1 MPFVVYRSS
10 AGSGKTFTL
19 VKAYLKI
26 AISKPENYKNILAIT
41 FTNKAANEMKERII
55 RYLKIL
61 SEKGEQTSDPET
73 IVLLRQ
79 LEEELNLTGEAIR
92 DNSGRVLELI
102 LHNYSEFAI
111 GTIDSFVHRIVKTFA
126 YDLNIPLNFEVELDA
141 DRLISQAVDLLIS
154 KAGTD
159 TKLTRALIAF
169 TLSRIEE
176 EKYWNID
183 NELKKIA
190 SNLLKEEGQ
199 QFFEQLKNYDI
210 DDFLSLNKRINGF
223 CNNFE
228 NKLSGMA
235 GKALGQIHKAG
246 LDEKSL
252 FQGKRGIY
260 GYFLRLANEDFSK
273 IEPNTNVIKTIQ
285 EEQWTSKSKPIELPE
300 FLTDELSGIYGNMQV
315 LIDHDYPE
323 YKLLVLIKRNIYSL
337 AVLNEIEKIIEA
349 YREEKN
355 MIHISEFNKRIAAIV
370 LNEPIPFIYER
381 LGERYRYF
389 LIDEFQDTSLLQWQN
404 MLPLIENALAS
415 GNYNMLV
422 GDAKQAVYRWRS
434 GDFEQ
439 FINLPSL
446 PGSTENPL
454 IGEREA
460 TLKRSYLA
468 EELKTNF
475 RSEAQIVRFNNEFFG
490 SVASLIPEKYR
501 SLYKNPVQQFNPDRN
516 KGYVRIELFENK
528 RKAEL
533 IEDNLEAVE
542 RIVSDIQSGESKLSD
557 TAVLCRS
564 NQEASRVANHLVAN
578 GYNVISSESLLLA
591 NHPKCNFL
599 IAVLEYLNEPSE
611 KIYQVHIIT
620 YLYMQEKIQSENISS
635 LYEKLNGERNLG
647 FQEFIKKL
655 NYKVRPGFLRQLNLY
670 DLVEETI
677 RIFGLNQEEDAFLEQ
692 FLNVVHQFTVQHNP
706 ALQEFLQYWHENKS
720 TFSVLS
726 SGLEDAVQI
735 LTIHKAKGLAFN
747 NVIYPFAIQKVRPT
761 KANLWIKP
769 DVEMENFLP
778 VALVPTTKDM
788 LKTRHQQEY
797 EMEMNLSF
805 IDMLNLLYVALTRS
819 KQKLYILTTRVQPK
833 DEISSIPELI
843 NYFLEQKER
852 LREDVNV
859 YEFGEF
865 HAAKHKQKKP
875 EKQKSYQPVSIDYH
889 DRLILSRA
897 APRVWNLD
905 QSETREEWGKLIH
918 LILSEIS
925 YADQVEKTVHEFLI
939 KGYFEEKDYPTIL
952 QKITGLINHTGLKRF
967 FKKGIQVKNEAE
979 MIDEHG
985 SIHRPDRF
993 VILDNE
999 TWIIDYKTGQKRPN
1013 HKQQLQQYKDI
1024 AAAMGYKNIKMLI
1037 IYIDDEIELNYLT

>member
-61 SEKGEQTSDPET
+61 SEKDEQNSDPET
-73 IVLLRQ
+73 MVLLNQ
-79 LEEELNLTGEAIR
+79 LEEELNLNVDAIR
-92 DNSGRVLELI
+92 NNSGRVLELI

-141 DRLISQAVDLLIS
+141 DKIISQAVDLLIS

-159 TKLTRALIAF
+159 ANLTRALIAF

-183 NELKKIA
+183 NELRKTA

-223 CNNFE
+223 CNSFQ
-228 NKLSGMA
+228 NKLSEKA
-235 GKALGQIHKAG
+235 GKALGRIHKAG
-246 LDEKSL
+246 FDEKSL
-252 FQGKRGIY
+252 FHGKRGIY
-260 GYFLRLANEDFSK
+260 GYFLRLANGDFSI
-273 IEPNTNVIKTIQ
+273 IEPNTNVLKTIQ
-285 EEQWTSKSKPIELPE
+285 EGQWTSKSKPIELPE
-300 FLTDELSGIYGNMQV
+300 FLIDELIDIYGELQT
-315 LIDHDYPE
+315 LIDNDYPE
-323 YKLLVLIKRNIYSL
+323 YKLLMLISRNIYSL

-349 YREEKN
+349 YREENN

-381 LGERYRYF
+381 LGEKYRYF

-404 MLPLIENALAS
+404 MLPLIENALAD

-446 PGSTENPL
+446 PGSEENPL
-454 IGEREA
+454 ISEREA

-468 EELKTNF
+468 KELKTNF
-475 RSEAQIVRFNNEFFG
+475 RSEAQIVKFNNEFFG
-490 SVASLIPEKYR
+490 SIASLIPEKYR
-501 SLYKNPVQQFNPDRN
+501 SLYKNPIQQFNPDRN

-533 IEDNLEAVE
+533 IEDNLKAVE
-542 RIVSDIQSGESKLSD
+542 RIVGDIRSGESKLSD

-564 NQEASRVANHLVAN
+564 NEEASRVANHLVAN
-578 GYNVISSESLLLA
+578 GFDVISSESLLLA

-599 IAVLEYLNEPSE
+599 IAVFEYLNDPFE
-611 KIYQVHIIT
+611 KIYQLHIIT
-620 YLYMQEKIQSENISS
+620 YLYKQGKIQSENISS
-635 LYEKLNGERNLG
+635 LYEELNEDRNQS
-647 FQEFIKKL
+647 FQEFLIKL
-655 NYKVRPGFLRQLNLY
+655 NYEARPGFLRQLNLY

-692 FLNVVHQFTVQHNP
+692 FLNVVHQFTMKNNP
-706 ALQEFLQYWHENKS
+706 ALQEFLDYWHENKN
-720 TFSVLS
+720 TFSVLT

-747 NVIYPFAIQKVRPT
+747 NVILPFAIQKVRPT
-761 KANLWIKP
+761 KANLWIRP

-778 VALVPTTKDM
+778 VALVPTTKEM
-788 LKTRHQQEY
+788 LKTRHQPEY
-797 EMEMNLSF
+797 EMEINLSF

-819 KQKLYILTTRVQPK
+819 KQQLYILTTKVRPK
-833 DEISSIPELI
+833 DEINSIPELI
-843 NYFLEQKER
+843 HYFLEQKER
-852 LREDVNV
+852 LKEDVNI

-865 HAAKHKQKKP
+865 HVSERRQKKS
-875 EKQKSYQPVSIDYH
+875 EKQKSYQPISLDYH
-889 DRLILSRA
+889 ERLILSRA
-897 APRVWNLD
+897 AARVWNLD
-905 QSETREEWGKLIH
+905 KIETKEEWGKLIH

-925 YADQVEKTVHEFLI
+925 YADQVEKTVHDFLI
-939 KGYFEEKDYPTIL
+939 KGYFEEKDYPLIL
-952 QKITGLINHTGLKRF
+952 QKITGLINHTELKRF

-979 MIDEHG
+979 MIDAHG

-993 VILDNE
+993 AILDNE
-999 TWIIDYKTGQKRPN
+999 TWIIDYKTGQKRPK
-1013 HKQQLQQYKDI
+1013 HKQQLQQYKSII
-1024 AAAMGYKNIKMLI
+1024 AGMGYKNVKMLI
-1037 IYIDDEIELNYLT
+1037 IYLNDEIELDYLT